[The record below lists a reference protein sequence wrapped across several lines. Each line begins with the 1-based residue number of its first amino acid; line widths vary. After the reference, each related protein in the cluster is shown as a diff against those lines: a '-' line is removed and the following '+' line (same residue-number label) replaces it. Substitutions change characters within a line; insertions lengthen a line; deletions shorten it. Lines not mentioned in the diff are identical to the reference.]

1 MKSKITILVTCFIL
15 FISCKDQVSSAQEKQ
30 TNPILL
36 NLKNSNQMID
46 PYYLVDFNSSICN
59 FEIYIN
65 DMPAFIHDEG
75 GSIASH
81 YPINHFIL
89 GSGQQNIKLKVLPL
103 KGETNLREDAFLKIK
118 VHFYDSATN
127 NYDAL
132 TEVFK
137 FETPDLSKPNLP
149 IIELDAKFIAEVPYK
164 IKGWKE
170 SLVFKD
176 VVNIKDS
183 IISFY
188 NQIHQYMKLEDVDNL
203 SRLMKTRFNEMDTS
217 MYIRGADNKNE
228 LKDLFKNIKS
238 GELVLED
245 FPKYPKII
253 IYGDGKV
260 INVVREDNNPIIHY
274 VNKKTNEEFS
284 LPLFIHKKAKDLD
297 FEIIR

>member
-1 MKSKITILVTCFIL
+1 
-15 FISCKDQVSSAQEKQ
+15 
-30 TNPILL
+30 
-36 NLKNSNQMID
+36 MID

-65 DMPAFIHDEG
+65 DMPAFIHNEG

-89 GSGQQNIKLKVLPL
+89 ESGQQNIKLKVLPL
-103 KGETNLREDAFLKIK
+103 KGETDLREDASLEIK
-118 VHFYDSATN
+118 VHFYDSSTN

-137 FETPDLSKPNLP
+137 FETPDLSKPKLP
-149 IIELDAKFIAEVPYK
+149 IVELEGKFIAEVPYK
-164 IKGWKE
+164 IRGWKE
-170 SLVFKD
+170 SLVLKD
-176 VVNIKDS
+176 VEAIKDS
-183 IISFY
+183 AVSFY

-217 MYIRGADNKNE
+217 MYIRGSDNKKE
-228 LKDLFKNIKS
+228 LSDLFKNIKS
-238 GELVLED
+238 GDLVLED
-245 FPKYPKII
+245 FPKSTKII
-253 IYGDGKV
+253 IYGEGRV

-274 VNKKTNEEFS
+274 VNKKTNEEFN

-297 FEIIR
+297 FEMIR